1 VTELG
6 TQRLL
11 LRQWRDADRGPW
23 AEMNADPEVM
33 EHFLAPLSRREAD
46 EFVDAKSRV
55 LDERGWG
62 LWAVEVV
69 DGPPFIG
76 FVGLDVPSFE
86 AEFTPAADHV
96 LSRHVLYRVHR

>member
-1 VTELG
+1 
-6 TQRLL
+6 
-11 LRQWRDADRGPW
+11 
-23 AEMNADPEVM
+23 MNADPEVM

-86 AEFTPAADHV
+86 AEFTPAVEIGWRLARGAWGCGYATEAAVAALGHAF
-96 LSRHVLYRVHR
+96 